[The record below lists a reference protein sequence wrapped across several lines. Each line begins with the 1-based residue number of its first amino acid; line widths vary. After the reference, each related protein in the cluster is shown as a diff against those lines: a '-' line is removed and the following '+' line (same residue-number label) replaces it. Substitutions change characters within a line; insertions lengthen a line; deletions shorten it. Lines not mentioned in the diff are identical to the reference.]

1 MDRTNYVKIFL
12 NQSILVF
19 PAIAIGAGSGHG
31 KWWQYSGKSVGQL
44 LAGKLSIYLLP
55 VGILSN
61 TAKER
66 NDKKIRLFFLYTI
79 FFKHQSFSN
88 HHQFHFYTYSDR
100 CHFWQF
106 DMSALYAASRT
117 ASKFNLLVGW
127 LMFLFGGKL
136 KICYLSFSGKKM
148 KQIFLQQIWQMSLFV
163 DPWNNSMI

>member
-88 HHQFHFYTYSDR
+88 HHQCHIYTYSSEAI
-100 CHFWQF
+100 F
-106 DMSALYAASRT
+106 D
-117 ASKFNLLVGW
+117 NL
-127 LMFLFGGKL
+127 
-136 KICYLSFSGKKM
+136 ICLHYMQPLELP
-148 KQIFLQQIWQMSLFV
+148 QSL
-163 DPWNNSMI
+163 IC

>member
-66 NDKKIRLFFLYTI
+66 DDKKIRLFFS
-79 FFKHQSFSN
+79 SFRLTMKLLSEVL
-88 HHQFHFYTYSDR
+88 
-100 CHFWQF
+100 CH
-106 DMSALYAASRT
+106 
-117 ASKFNLLVGW
+117 
-127 LMFLFGGKL
+127 
-136 KICYLSFSGKKM
+136 
-148 KQIFLQQIWQMSLFV
+148 
-163 DPWNNSMI
+163 